1 MPSIHRG
8 SVVINHFAIYVGDW
22 KSRRNGDQDAVAAKH
37 LSNRVDPRFQRSRF
51 RRSRAESSVEK
62 SRGNHKTWG
71 LVLHHPTLMERL
83 LNTLTLFLH
92 SATLESASPHYT

>member
-22 KSRRNGDQDAVAAKH
+22 KSRRNGNQDAIAAEH

-51 RRSRAESSVEK
+51 DAHARNPPLKSLEEITKHGGWFCTTRRSWSD
-62 SRGNHKTWG
+62 
-71 LVLHHPTLMERL
+71 
-83 LNTLTLFLH
+83 
-92 SATLESASPHYT
+92 Y